1 MRNIECHFQGQT
13 PIVRSTLIVFFRLV
27 ILAIVGIL
35 VFQPG
40 SSAQAQSATQEPPTL
55 KDFGSSIKRLKWDP
69 IKQAAVETGS
79 AAEKRQGAPTE
90 DVIRINTQLVV
101 CTVQVRDRRGRAV
114 PGLTQNDFLVT
125 EDEQRQQIGH
135 FTLGDDLNTARSI
148 VLIIDY
154 SASQLNYIET
164 SVEAAKTLVDKLGPK
179 DRMVIVTD
187 DVALLV
193 DFSSDKAELKKALK
207 SLRDSV
213 LHGHMGRSAQFTALL
228 ASVREL
234 VDEEDIRP
242 IIIFQT
248 DGDEVSF
255 LQPPDPRA
263 LKPALPANSSPQ
275 LRQGLEGVLRSKVK
289 EFSLNDVYTATEKSR
304 ATVYTVIPG
313 IRFMGLSPGE
323 QLERARLK
331 ESEVRL
337 VFGTSPQEPLKPLS
351 NGELASLVEFRVGQQ
366 SAAAGVA
373 TVTGGWTAFLEEP
386 KQAQEIYDRILSDVN
401 SRYVIGYYPINKVRD
416 GKRRKVLIEVR
427 NHPEYTVEGRKSYY
441 APEQ

>member
-1 MRNIECHFQGQT
+1 MRSR
-13 PIVRSTLIVFFRLV
+13 PIFLLELVF
-27 ILAIVGIL
+27 LAIVGTL

-55 KDFGSSIKRLKWDP
+55 KDFGSSLKRLKWDP
-69 IKQAAVETGS
+69 TKQAAVETGS
-79 AAEKRQGAPTE
+79 AEEKRQGVPTE
-90 DVIRINTQLVV
+90 DVIRIDTQLVV
-101 CTVQVRDRRGRAV
+101 CTVQVLDKRGRAV
-114 PGLTQNDFLVT
+114 PGLTQNDFVVT
-125 EDEQRQQIGH
+125 EDGQPQQIGH
-135 FTLGDDLNTARSI
+135 FSLGDDLNTARSI

-154 SASQLNYIET
+154 SASQLPYIET

-179 DRMVIVTD
+179 DRMAIVTD

-207 SLRDSV
+207 SLRDNAA
-213 LHGHMGRSAQFTALL
+213 LHGHVGRSAQFSALL
-228 ASVREL
+228 ATVREL
-234 VDEEDIRP
+234 VSEEDIRP

-255 LQPPDPRA
+255 LQPPDPRV
-263 LKPALPANSSPQ
+263 LKPPLPASASPE
-275 LRQGLEGVLRSKVK
+275 LRQKLESMLRSRVK
-289 EFSLNDVYTATEKSR
+289 EFSLNDVYTAAEKSR

-313 IRFMGLSPGE
+313 IRFMGLSPTG

-337 VFGTSPQEPLKPLS
+337 VFGTSPLQPLKPLS
-351 NGELASLVEFRVGQQ
+351 NGELASLVEFREWQQ
-366 SAAAGVA
+366 SAAAEVA
-373 TVTGGWTAFLEEP
+373 TLTGGWTAFLEEP
-386 KQAQEIYDRILSDVN
+386 KQAREIYDRILSDVN
-401 SRYVIGYYPINKVRD
+401 SRYVVGYYPINKVRD

-427 NHPEYTVEGRKSYY
+427 NHPEYAVEGRKYYY